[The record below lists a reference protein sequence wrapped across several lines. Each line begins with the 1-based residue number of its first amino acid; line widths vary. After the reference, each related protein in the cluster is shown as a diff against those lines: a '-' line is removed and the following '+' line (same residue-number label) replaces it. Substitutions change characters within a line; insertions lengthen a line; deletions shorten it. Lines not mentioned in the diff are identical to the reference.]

1 LIIKIILVYDDIGK
15 FDQKSSGKVDSTA
28 EFESPETIEALLAAM
43 RAVGHDATG
52 LPLGIDF
59 PQRIYEL
66 RPDLVFN
73 IAEGIRGSGRES
85 LVPAWLDHLDIPYT
99 GSDAL
104 TLAVSLDKA
113 LTKTLV
119 AAHGVRTPAFRC
131 IAHQQ
136 DLAELEL
143 QFPVFVKP
151 NAQGTSMGIRR
162 SSCVTTP
169 AELEHQVTWVLANY
183 DGDCLIEEY
192 APGREF
198 CVAILGN
205 TDPQILPVAEVNSEA
220 DFLSWEDKNSDHGYR
235 VDLICPARIPV
246 KLIEEMKN
254 MALHV
259 FRITNC
265 RNLARVDFRMDQE
278 GCPTFMEI
286 NPLPG
291 LSPSDSMFPIQAE
304 AAGWRYEELIGH
316 IIELAVDRTRCREE
330 RCSVS
335 TTGTTGTGN
344 WIIELP
350 RLSSSSSASS

>member
-1 LIIKIILVYDDIGK
+1 MKIILVYDDIGE
-15 FDQKSSGKVDSTA
+15 FGQKSSGMVDCTA

-43 RAVGHDATG
+43 RTVGHEARG

-59 PQRIYEL
+59 PQRIHDL

-104 TLAVSLDKA
+104 TLAVSLDKT

-119 AAHGVRTPAFRC
+119 AAHGVRTPAFRR
-131 IAHQQ
+131 ITHQQ
-136 DLAELEL
+136 DLADLSL
-143 QFPVFVKP
+143 HFPIFVKP

-183 DGDCLIEEY
+183 DGDCLVEEY

-198 CVAILGN
+198 YVAILGN

-220 DFLSWEDKNSDHGYR
+220 DFLSWEDKKPDHGYR
-235 VDLICPARIPV
+235 VDLICPARIPT
-246 KLIEEMKN
+246 KLTEEMRDV
-254 MALHV
+254 ALHI
-259 FRITNC
+259 FRATNC
-265 RNLARVDFRMDQE
+265 RDLARVDFRMDQD

-291 LSPSDSMFPIQAE
+291 LSPSSSMFTIQAE

-316 IIELAVDRTRCREE
+316 IIELAVDRTQCPEE
-330 RCSVS
+330 RRSV
-335 TTGTTGTGN
+335 
-344 WIIELP
+344 
-350 RLSSSSSASS
+350 